1 MKDDIIKNLCRKM
14 QVTLSDEK
22 VGVGFIMLPPLL
34 MDYAK
39 QMLDEKRGMFK
50 HEEKKVYNQLC
61 SQIHKYFSGLFS
73 GMNIDMQCIICDMQ
87 DGMAESMKSYV
98 DTFNYAL
105 QSEMM
110 HIPTEIRKEICDFII
125 IKAIIE
131 TSSLVA
137 ERIMRRKDRE
147 LHYSY
152 MISQKMLKLMF
163 APYEDN
169 DNPIDL
175 NNSDRVNQAAEI
187 FINKLMQ
194 YQKIV

>member
-1 MKDDIIKNLCRKM
+1 MVKNKELMQGNWVLAGKKTQFPM
-14 QVTLSDEK
+14 QVVGIFSD
-22 VGVGFIMLPPLL
+22 VV
-34 MDYAK
+34 Y
-39 QMLDEKRGMFK
+39 LDFEGNEGDVW
-50 HEEKKVYNQLC
+50 EEKEED
-61 SQIHKYFSGLFS
+61 LFPIS
-73 GMNIDMQCIICDMQ
+73 ITEELLEKNGFVLDDDIICDMQ

-110 HIPTEIRKEICDFII
+110 HIPTEIRKKICDFII

-147 LHYSY
+147 LHSSY

-163 APYEDN
+163 APYEDK